1 MPAGTSYLVKE
12 GMIGKTVCRETYNA
26 DAYYKFTVKNNFLH
40 AIHPVGWFRKIDI
53 ELDGKAWDTK
63 DSYFVLRGQ
72 FFRIPDMHTISEV
85 YWNLCEPAEIYLKQE
100 RTRSRSLL
108 QPACWRI
115 RRFLTGRENT
125 ATGWNLPRAPLNWF
139 KEREKHE
146 KLY

>member
-40 AIHPVGWFRKIDI
+40 AIHPVGWFRKTDI

-85 YWNLCEPAEIYLKQE
+85 YWNLCEPAEIYLKQDRE
-100 RTRSRSLL
+100 LEKGTHEITVTFTTSLL
-108 QPACWRI
+108 EDTQI
-115 RRFLTGRENT
+115 LDRERKYSDRVEFAQST
-125 ATGWNLPRAPLNWF
+125 IELV
-139 KEREKHE
+139 
-146 KLY
+146 